1 MLPSHASV
9 FQRPENKPLGEAAK
23 ESTHRLVVVV
33 RRLPFR
39 PQLIRAVEGDKPIS
53 QGIMDSR
60 LSFLLLMLVV
70 SFISA
75 NARSSAT
82 LGVFAVEVDN
92 EVQSE
97 SNTGRNEK
105 LCTLCEEYASQ
116 AINYLSENET
126 QTQIISRLHES
137 CSQLHSFK
145 RQCISLVD
153 YYVPILFVEIST
165 ISPEQLCEKVNL
177 CEEAVLVNL
186 PKHDDAC
193 TLCHNIVAE
202 ILTKLQDPDRQLEV
216 IEILL
221 KGCNKMGNY
230 AKKCKK
236 MVLEYGP
243 LILINAENFL
253 QKNDVCAA
261 IRACQDSEGDLTGSV
276 LADA

>member
-1 MLPSHASV
+1 GNYGFKIKFFTSYAGSQFYLSKC
-9 FQRPENKPLGEAAK
+9 QK
-23 ESTHRLVVVV
+23 
-33 RRLPFR
+33 FR
-39 PQLIRAVEGDKPIS
+39 YPGCLW
-53 QGIMDSR
+53 
-60 LSFLLLMLVV
+60 
-70 SFISA
+70 
-75 NARSSAT
+75 
-82 LGVFAVEVDN
+82 
-92 EVQSE
+92 
-97 SNTGRNEK
+97 NEK

-145 RQCISLVD
+145 RQ
-153 YYVPILFVEIST
+153 
-165 ISPEQLCEKVNL
+165 
-177 CEEAVLVNL
+177 
-186 PKHDDAC
+186 
-193 TLCHNIVAE
+193 
-202 ILTKLQDPDRQLEV
+202 LEV

-230 AKKCKK
+230 AKKVSFPIFICLVVCGSFYRFQPNSVNYLLIINMAKMTLAFLFFFSQCKK

-261 IRACQDSEGDLTGSV
+261 IRACQDSEEDLTGSV